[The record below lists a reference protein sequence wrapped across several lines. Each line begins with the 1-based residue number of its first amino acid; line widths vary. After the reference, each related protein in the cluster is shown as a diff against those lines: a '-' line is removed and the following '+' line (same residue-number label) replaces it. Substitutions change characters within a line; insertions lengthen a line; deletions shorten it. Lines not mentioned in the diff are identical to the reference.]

1 MSDQNNNNNKKISCI
16 MHKKNDQL
24 ILFSKRKQESRIWDI
39 SMDYK
44 DSENV
49 VSVLYTVH
57 CNSKCF
63 KNPDSNKTKASRM
76 CLLSLEVVL
85 LAWYCSQ
92 LGFVWKLKLI
102 FYFTVRATF
111 YYCAYAFFSPFHLN
125 VNLGGFTCS

>member
-1 MSDQNNNNNKKISCI
+1 
-16 MHKKNDQL
+16 MHNAQKNDQL

-63 KNPDSNKTKASRM
+63 
-76 CLLSLEVVL
+76 
-85 LAWYCSQ
+85 
-92 LGFVWKLKLI
+92 
-102 FYFTVRATF
+102 
-111 YYCAYAFFSPFHLN
+111 
-125 VNLGGFTCS
+125 